1 MSLDP
6 LNSEFADDPEMA
18 EILRE
23 FMQSLAESG
32 VRLRDALEAGD
43 TEVARRIGHQLKGAG
58 GGYGYPTISAAGA
71 ELEEAARSA
80 GRIDERV
87 RACAERL
94 MRECERAQAG
104 LG

>member
-6 LNSEFADDPEMA
+6 LISEFADDPEMT

-23 FMQSLAESG
+23 FMPSLAESCA
-32 VRLRDALEAGD
+32 RLLSALDEGDAE
-43 TEVARRIGHQLKGAG
+43 TTRRIGHQLKGAG
-58 GGYGYPTISAAGA
+58 GGYGFPTISAAGA

-87 RACAERL
+87 REFAGKLMAECA
-94 MRECERAQAG
+94 RAQAG
-104 LG
+104 LA